1 MGGGGSRMAVVN
13 RVWAQ
18 GCARQFADD
27 WGIIDM
33 PRRNNRKSTA
43 RVEAPVLVS
52 ETTNLGYSSVN
63 PLIQLIQEHYRDT
76 LQERPNGALT
86 MEEMVVQTG
95 KSRYQ
100 IERFLGHLKEQGK
113 IKSARVS
120 KPGGFEVV
128 YWQE

>member
-1 MGGGGSRMAVVN
+1 MAVVH
-13 RVWAQ
+13 RIWAQ
-18 GCARQFADD
+18 SCARQFADH

-33 PRRNNRKSTA
+33 PRRNNRKPTA

-52 ETTNLGYSSVN
+52 ETTNFGYSVN

-76 LQERPNGALT
+76 LQERPHGALT
-86 MEEMVVQTG
+86 MAEMVIETG

-100 IERFLGHLKEQGK
+100 IERFLRHLKTQGK

>member
-1 MGGGGSRMAVVN
+1 MGGGGSRMAVVH
-13 RVWAQ
+13 RIWAQ
-18 GCARQFADD
+18 SCARQFADH

-33 PRRNNRKSTA
+33 PRRNNRKPAA

-52 ETTNLGYSSVN
+52 ETTNFGYSVN
-63 PLIQLIQEHYRDT
+63 PLIQLIQEHYHDT
-76 LQERPNGALT
+76 LQERPRGALT
-86 MEEMVVQTG
+86 MREMVAQTG
-95 KSRYQ
+95 KSRFQ
-100 IERFLGHLKEQGK
+100 IERLLRQLKEQGK